1 MGHHFCSFFF
11 ELSVCFAHRSLFLFF
26 LWCEIVR
33 NKRRGV
39 FLLLF
44 FSSPPAHKFLCTGFA
59 TIRRLAQQFL
69 SQGSGFFL
77 WFFGRT
83 IFFFL
88 FLADKNGH
96 PPPVNPLQFQ
106 MLFTLS
112 AKYFSP
118 FEQSTFALSVSQ
130 PIFVTLSKD
139 TPCVG
144 ETFQTAFSNKFTPEE
159 RKGGEE

>member
-1 MGHHFCSFFF
+1 MSTKNLFCLHVLPFFSDARS
-11 ELSVCFAHRSLFLFF
+11 SVTKEGVFVFLSLF
-26 LWCEIVR
+26 
-33 NKRRGV
+33 
-39 FLLLF
+39 
-44 FSSPPAHKFLCTGFA
+44 PPAHNSFA
-59 TIRRLAQQFL
+59 QALQQFAGWL
-69 SQGSGFFL
+69 NNFFHKDQAL
-77 WFFGRT
+77 FWVSFEGTISCFFS
-83 IFFFL
+83 

-144 ETFQTAFSNKFTPEE
+144 ETFQTAFSNKFTPEG
-159 RKGGEE
+159 RKGGKCDVRCI

>member
-1 MGHHFCSFFF
+1 LQQFAGWLNNFFHKDQAFFSGFLGEPSFFF
-11 ELSVCFAHRSLFLFF
+11 F
-26 LWCEIVR
+26 
-33 NKRRGV
+33 
-39 FLLLF
+39 
-44 FSSPPAHKFLCTGFA
+44 
-59 TIRRLAQQFL
+59 
-69 SQGSGFFL
+69 
-77 WFFGRT
+77 
-83 IFFFL
+83 